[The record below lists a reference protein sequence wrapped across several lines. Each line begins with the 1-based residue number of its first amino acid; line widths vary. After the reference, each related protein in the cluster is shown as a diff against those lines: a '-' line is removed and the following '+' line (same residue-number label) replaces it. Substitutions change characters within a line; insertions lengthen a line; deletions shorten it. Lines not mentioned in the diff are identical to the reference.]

1 MTTIRQ
7 SDRAFGL
14 TFAAVFAIIGLVG
27 WLVFEARLIW
37 APVAASVFLLVALAA
52 PGILL
57 PLNRLWARIA
67 HRVGLFS
74 NALLLGSFFFLFVLL
89 HLFLLCTRQLTAQ
102 QQKCPATLYPLR
114 CSALEADLHHCI
126 EYFHD

>member
-1 MTTIRQ
+1 LTTIRQ

-74 NALLLGSFFFLFVLL
+74 NALLLGSFFFLFVLPL
-89 HLFLLCTRQLTAQ
+89 GLIIRLFGKDPMVRTIDAEAETYWTPVGRQCDRETLT
-102 QQKCPATLYPLR
+102 
-114 CSALEADLHHCI
+114 DM
-126 EYFHD
+126 F

>member
-74 NALLLGSFFFLFVLL
+74 NALLLGSFFYLFVLPL
-89 HLFLLCTRQLTAQ
+89 GLIIRLFGKDPMVRTIDAEAETYWTPVGRQCDRETLT
-102 QQKCPATLYPLR
+102 
-114 CSALEADLHHCI
+114 DM
-126 EYFHD
+126 F

>member
-67 HRVGLFS
+67 HLVGLFS
-74 NALLLGSFFFLFVLL
+74 NALLLGSFFFLFVLPL
-89 HLFLLCTRQLTAQ
+89 GLIIRLFGKDPMVRTIDAEAETYWTPVGRQCDRETLT
-102 QQKCPATLYPLR
+102 
-114 CSALEADLHHCI
+114 DM
-126 EYFHD
+126 F

>member
-1 MTTIRQ
+1 LTTIRQ

-37 APVAASVFLLVALAA
+37 APIAASVFLLVALAA

-74 NALLLGSFFFLFVLL
+74 NALLLGSFFFLFVLPL
-89 HLFLLCTRQLTAQ
+89 GLMVRLFGKDPMVRTIDAEAETYWTPVGRQCDRETLT
-102 QQKCPATLYPLR
+102 
-114 CSALEADLHHCI
+114 DM
-126 EYFHD
+126 F

>member
-14 TFAAVFAIIGLVG
+14 TFATVFAIIGLVG

-74 NALLLGSFFFLFVLL
+74 NALLLGLFFFLFVLPL
-89 HLFLLCTRQLTAQ
+89 GLIIRLFGKDPMVRTIDAEAETYWTPVGRQCDRETLT
-102 QQKCPATLYPLR
+102 
-114 CSALEADLHHCI
+114 DM
-126 EYFHD
+126 F

>member
-7 SDRAFGL
+7 IDRAFGL
-14 TFAAVFAIIGLVG
+14 TFAAVFAIIGLIG
-27 WLVFEARLIW
+27 WLVFEARLLW

-74 NALLLGSFFFLFVLL
+74 NALLLGSFFFLFVLPL
-89 HLFLLCTRQLTAQ
+89 GLIVRLFGKDPMVRTIDAEAETYWTPVGRQCDRETLT
-102 QQKCPATLYPLR
+102 
-114 CSALEADLHHCI
+114 DM
-126 EYFHD
+126 F

>member
-57 PLNRLWARIA
+57 PLNRLWAHIA

-74 NALLLGSFFFLFVLL
+74 NALLLGSFFFLFVLPL
-89 HLFLLCTRQLTAQ
+89 GLIIRLFGKDPMVRTIDAEAETYWTPVGRQCDRETLT
-102 QQKCPATLYPLR
+102 
-114 CSALEADLHHCI
+114 DM
-126 EYFHD
+126 F

>member
-1 MTTIRQ
+1 LTTIRQ

-37 APVAASVFLLVALAA
+37 APIAASVFLLVALAA

-74 NALLLGSFFFLFVLL
+74 NALLLGSFFFLFVLPL
-89 HLFLLCTRQLTAQ
+89 GLIVRLFGKDPMVRTIDAEAETYWTPVGRQCDRETLT
-102 QQKCPATLYPLR
+102 
-114 CSALEADLHHCI
+114 DM
-126 EYFHD
+126 F

>member
-14 TFAAVFAIIGLVG
+14 TFATVFAIIGLVG

-74 NALLLGSFFFLFVLL
+74 NALLLGSFFFLFVLPL
-89 HLFLLCTRQLTAQ
+89 GLIIRLFGKDPMVRTIDAEAETYWTPVGRQCDRETLT
-102 QQKCPATLYPLR
+102 
-114 CSALEADLHHCI
+114 DM
-126 EYFHD
+126 F

>member
-14 TFAAVFAIIGLVG
+14 TFAAVFAIIGPVG

-74 NALLLGSFFFLFVLL
+74 NALLLGSFFFLFVLPL
-89 HLFLLCTRQLTAQ
+89 GLIIRLFGKDPMVRTIDAEAETYWTPVGRQCDRETLT
-102 QQKCPATLYPLR
+102 
-114 CSALEADLHHCI
+114 DM
-126 EYFHD
+126 F

>member
-74 NALLLGSFFFLFVLL
+74 NALLLGSFFFLFVLPL
-89 HLFLLCTRQLTAQ
+89 GLIIRLFGKDPMARTIDAEAETYWTPVGRQCDRETLT
-102 QQKCPATLYPLR
+102 
-114 CSALEADLHHCI
+114 DM
-126 EYFHD
+126 F

>member
-74 NALLLGSFFFLFVLL
+74 NALLLGSFFFLFVLPL
-89 HLFLLCTRQLTAQ
+89 GLIIRLFGKDPMVRTIDAEAETYWTPVGRQCDRETLT
-102 QQKCPATLYPLR
+102 
-114 CSALEADLHHCI
+114 DM
-126 EYFHD
+126 F

>member
-37 APVAASVFLLVALAA
+37 APIAASVFLLVALAA

-74 NALLLGSFFFLFVLL
+74 NALLLGSFFFLFVLPL
-89 HLFLLCTRQLTAQ
+89 GLIVRLFGKDPMVRTIDAEAETYWTPVGRQCDRETLT
-102 QQKCPATLYPLR
+102 
-114 CSALEADLHHCI
+114 DM
-126 EYFHD
+126 F

>member
-37 APVAASVFLLVALAA
+37 APIAASVFLLVALAA

-74 NALLLGSFFFLFVLL
+74 NALLLGSFFFLFVLPL
-89 HLFLLCTRQLTAQ
+89 GLLVRLFGKDPMVRTIDAEAETYWTPVGRQCDRETLT
-102 QQKCPATLYPLR
+102 
-114 CSALEADLHHCI
+114 DM
-126 EYFHD
+126 F

>member
-74 NALLLGSFFFLFVLL
+74 NALLLGLFFFLFVLPL
-89 HLFLLCTRQLTAQ
+89 GLIIRLFGKDPMVRTIDAEAETYWTPVGRQCDRETLT
-102 QQKCPATLYPLR
+102 
-114 CSALEADLHHCI
+114 DM
-126 EYFHD
+126 F

>member
-14 TFAAVFAIIGLVG
+14 TFAAVFAIIGLIG
-27 WLVFEARLIW
+27 WLVFDARLIW

-52 PGILL
+52 PGSLL
-57 PLNRLWARIA
+57 PLNRLWAHIA

-74 NALLLGSFFFLFVLL
+74 NALLLGLFFFLFVLPL
-89 HLFLLCTRQLTAQ
+89 GLIIRLFGKDPMVRAIDAEAETYWTPVGRQCDRETLT
-102 QQKCPATLYPLR
+102 
-114 CSALEADLHHCI
+114 DM
-126 EYFHD
+126 F

>member
-57 PLNRLWARIA
+57 PLNRLLARIA

-74 NALLLGSFFFLFVLL
+74 NALLLGLFFFLFVLPL
-89 HLFLLCTRQLTAQ
+89 GLIIRLFGKDPMVRTIDAEAETYWTPVGRQCDRETLT
-102 QQKCPATLYPLR
+102 
-114 CSALEADLHHCI
+114 DM
-126 EYFHD
+126 F

>member
-14 TFAAVFAIIGLVG
+14 TFAAVFAIIGPVG

-67 HRVGLFS
+67 HLVGLFS
-74 NALLLGSFFFLFVLL
+74 NALLLGSFFFLFVLPL
-89 HLFLLCTRQLTAQ
+89 GLIIRLFGKDPMVRTIDAEAETYWTPVGRQCDRETLT
-102 QQKCPATLYPLR
+102 
-114 CSALEADLHHCI
+114 DM
-126 EYFHD
+126 F